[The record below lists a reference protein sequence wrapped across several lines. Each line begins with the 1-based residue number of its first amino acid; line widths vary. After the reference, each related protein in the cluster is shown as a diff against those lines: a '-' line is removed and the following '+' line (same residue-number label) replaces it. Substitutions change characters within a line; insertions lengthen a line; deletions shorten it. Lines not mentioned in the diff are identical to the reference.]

1 MSFAKLMQRFKS
13 GVLAGDQP
21 PQQQDPLR
29 LATAAV
35 LLDIGYADGT
45 LSREEDE
52 DLLAY
57 LKRAFTLDDTMAQEL
72 VKAAAEIRAQT
83 IDHFALTHFIRSNS
97 PLNDRIEIVKTM
109 WRIAYAD
116 GRLTDYE
123 NYLVRKLADLL
134 GLEHHVMIDAK
145 VSVLRELGLATT

>member
-35 LLDIGYADGT
+35 LLDIGYAD
-45 LSREEDE
+45 
-52 DLLAY
+52 
-57 LKRAFTLDDTMAQEL
+57 DTMAQEL
-72 VKAAAEIRAQT
+72 VKAAGEIRAQT
-83 IDHFALTHFIRSNS
+83 IDHFALTHFIRRNS

>member
-1 MSFAKLMQRFKS
+1 MSFAKLMHRFKG
-13 GVLAGDQP
+13 GVLAGDKP

-45 LSREEDE
+45 LSHEEDE
-52 DLLAY
+52 DLLTY
-57 LKRAFTLDDTMAQEL
+57 LKRAFALDDTMAQEL
-72 VKAAAEIRAQT
+72 VKAAGEIRAQT
-83 IDHFALTHFIRSNS
+83 IDHYALTHFIRRTA

-145 VSVLRELGLATT
+145 VSVLQELGLATT

>member
-1 MSFAKLMQRFKS
+1 MSFAKLMQRFKG
-13 GVLAGDQP
+13 GVCTDDGP

-52 DLLAY
+52 DLVTY
-57 LKRAFTLDDTMAQEL
+57 LKRTFALDDTMAQEL

-83 IDHFALTHFIRSNS
+83 IDHFALTHFIRRNATLS
-97 PLNDRIEIVKTM
+97 DRIEIVKTM
-109 WRIAYAD
+109 CAWRTRTGASPNT
-116 GRLTDYE
+116 R
-123 NYLVRKLADLL
+123 
-134 GLEHHVMIDAK
+134 
-145 VSVLRELGLATT
+145 TTSSANWPTSSGSSIT

>member
-1 MSFAKLMQRFKS
+1 MSFAKLMQRFKG
-13 GVLAGDQP
+13 GVCTDDKP

-52 DLLAY
+52 DLVTY
-57 LKRAFTLDDTMAQEL
+57 LKRTFALDDTMAQEL

-83 IDHFALTHFIRSNS
+83 IDHFALTHFIRRNA
-97 PLNDRIEIVKTM
+97 T
-109 WRIAYAD
+109 
-116 GRLTDYE
+116 G
-123 NYLVRKLADLL
+123 
-134 GLEHHVMIDAK
+134 G
-145 VSVLRELGLATT
+145 VLRKTSFNTLLVPTTVMARPAPPGTAAIIADHVREPA